1 MRTLLVGCGAIGG
14 VVAAMLARA
23 GHDVTVVTGNQEI
36 RDAVAA
42 RGLRVRELDGSE
54 WAVQLRRPPVVAAA
68 ELGGEA
74 PYDLC
79 LLSTKTT
86 TLEEAVRGV
95 MDGGL
100 LQEGAN
106 VVCLQNGLPEDRV
119 VPLVSPR
126 GIGVIGCVVGWG
138 ASLIEPGL
146 SARTSTGSFQMG
158 RPLALPGGRAGT
170 DAGAGAQGGDRS
182 VQEVA
187 TFLHGAGMPARIVDN
202 LPGVRW
208 SKLAIN
214 CATSTLGA
222 AGGDT
227 LGRLLRRRFVRRL
240 ALEIFSEVSAVAR
253 AAGVR
258 MTKVAGT
265 LDIDRLAL
273 TEEERRLRVGSA
285 GLLLKHS
292 VLYLVGLKFRRMRS
306 SMLIAI
312 ERGRRPEID
321 WLNGEVARRG
331 AALGVHTPVNA
342 GLVGLIHEI
351 VGQRARPGVETLRAF
366 HDRALLPAGEIGT
379 LPA

>member
-14 VVAAMLARA
+14 VVGAMLARA
-23 GHDVTVVTGNQEI
+23 GHDVTLVTGNQEI
-36 RDAVAA
+36 RDAVME

-54 WAVQLRRPPVVAAA
+54 WAVRLRRPPVVAAA
-68 ELGGEA
+68 ELAGEA

-86 TLEEAVRGV
+86 TLEEAARGV
-95 MDGGL
+95 VDGAL
-100 LQEGAN
+100 LRRGAR

-119 VPLVSPR
+119 VPLVSPL
-126 GIGVIGCVVGWG
+126 GAGVIGCVVGWG

-146 SARTSTGSFQMG
+146 SARTSSGSFQMG
-158 RPLALPGGRAGT
+158 RAIPGPGAETGAADDGLAEVAAFLS
-170 DAGAGAQGGDRS
+170 GAGLQ
-182 VQEVA
+182 
-187 TFLHGAGMPARIVDN
+187 ARIVDN

-331 AALGVHTPVNA
+331 AALGVRTPVNA

-351 VGQRARPGVETLRAF
+351 VGRRARPGVETLRAF